1 MSRSSYMPDK
11 EADQVLWA
19 QNFSLAINATPAAY
33 GLDAE
38 EADAFA
44 TIYTAMLASWNTA
57 RNEPTRT
64 KGTVAAKNVALQNM
78 KVAARNLVSII
89 QGTPTVTE
97 QAKVNAG
104 ITVRKTKP
112 TPVPAP
118 TERPFIKVAK
128 VDGRTVTLRLQ
139 QDSERRSKPAKVAGA
154 TIFVGY
160 GADAPQTMADWEY
173 YTATG
178 RTTVEIDFPPSA
190 TGDTVWITAFWQNAK
205 DESGPAAFP
214 VSISLPAGGV
224 LPKAQEMKLAA

>member
-1 MSRSSYMPDK
+1 MATSYIPPTDVGVRDWG
-11 EADQVLWA
+11 A
-19 QNFSLAINATPAAY
+19 NFSLLVEAQATQLGVPETTAEDLRAKFTAYNAALTKAIDPATRGKAVIFTKNATKKAFVAY
-33 GLDAE
+33 ARSVAQQIVANMDVSDLKKLELGL
-38 EADAFA
+38 
-44 TIYTAMLASWNTA
+44 TVRST
-57 RNEPTRT
+57 TRT
-64 KGTVAAKNVALQNM
+64 P
-78 KVAARNLVSII
+78 I
-89 QGTPTVTE
+89 P
-97 QAKVNAG
+97 
-104 ITVRKTKP
+104 P
-112 TPVPAP
+112 P

-139 QDSERRSKPAKVAGA
+139 QDSERRAKPAKVAGA

-160 GADAPQTMADWEY
+160 GPDAPQTMADWEY

-224 LPKAQEMKLAA
+224 LPQAQEMKLAA

>member
-1 MSRSSYMPDK
+1 MPSSDTGVRDWG
-11 EADQVLWA
+11 A
-19 QNFSLAINATPAAY
+19 NFSLLVEAQATQLGVPETTAEDLRTKFTAYNAALTKAIDPATRGKAVIFTKNATKKAFV
-33 GLDAE
+33 
-38 EADAFA
+38 AFA
-44 TIYTAMLASWNTA
+44 RS
-57 RNEPTRT
+57 
-64 KGTVAAKNVALQNM
+64 VAQQIATNM
-78 KVAARNLVSII
+78 DVSDLKKLEL
-89 QGTPTVTE
+89 GL
-97 QAKVNAG
+97 
-104 ITVRKTKP
+104 TVRSTSR

-118 TERPFIKVAK
+118 SERPFIKVAK

-160 GADAPQTMADWEY
+160 GSAAPQTMADWEY